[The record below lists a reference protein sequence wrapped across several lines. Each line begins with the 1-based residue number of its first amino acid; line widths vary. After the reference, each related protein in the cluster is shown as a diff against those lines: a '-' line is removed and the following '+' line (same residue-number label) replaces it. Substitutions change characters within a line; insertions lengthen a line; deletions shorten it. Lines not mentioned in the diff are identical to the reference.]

1 VVGADVV
8 AGADVDPIVT
18 VCTTVADDFPSEV

>member
-1 VVGADVV
+1 VGAEVV
-8 AGADVDPIVT
+8 VGADVDPIVI